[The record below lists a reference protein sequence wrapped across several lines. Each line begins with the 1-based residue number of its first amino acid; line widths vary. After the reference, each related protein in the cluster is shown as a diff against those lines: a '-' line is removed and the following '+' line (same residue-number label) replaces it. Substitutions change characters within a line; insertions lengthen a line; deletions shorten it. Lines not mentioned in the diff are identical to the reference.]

1 MALQAILPFLGL
13 ISSFLGGDKD
23 KQQPYQMQTGN
34 RQRMSVGDAVG
45 QPQPS
50 QQSPMPG
57 QQVAAT
63 GWDRLQGGVGKANTI
78 ANIIGLIKGL
88 GSDEK
93 QQPYQMQMRRRQ

>member
-1 MALQAILPFLGL
+1 MVLQTVLPVLGL

-23 KQQPYQMQTGN
+23 KQQPYQLQAGN
-34 RQRMSVGDAVG
+34 RQKMSVGDAVG

-50 QQSPMPG
+50 QQPPMPG

-63 GWDRLQGGVGKANTI
+63 GWDRLQAGVGKANTI

-93 QQPYQMQMRRRQ
+93 HQPYQMQMRRRQ